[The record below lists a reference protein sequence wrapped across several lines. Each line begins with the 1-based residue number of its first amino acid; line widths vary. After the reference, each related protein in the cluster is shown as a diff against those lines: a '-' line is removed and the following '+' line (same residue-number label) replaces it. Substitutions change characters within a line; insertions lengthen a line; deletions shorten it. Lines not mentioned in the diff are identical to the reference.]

1 MSSAQHLEADD
12 LAAGFLNIP
21 DLLGGTDSGVL
32 RLPGGIYLG
41 VGSNKDSP
49 RSDVGVSHG
58 VSDLTGRSELGVGS
72 QTGGTVG
79 RGPGGGAQPMV
90 ARGNAA
96 VERENPSQDPFAN
109 LFS

>member
-12 LAAGFLNIP
+12 LTAGFLNTP

-32 RLPGGIYLG
+32 RLPGGIYFGVGPNRGNPQPDLG
-41 VGSNKDSP
+41 VSQ
-49 RSDVGVSHG
+49 G
-58 VSDLTGRSELGVGS
+58 VSDLTGRSEVGVGS
-72 QTGGTVG
+72 RTGGTVG
-79 RGPGGGAQPMV
+79 KGSVGGAQPMA

-96 VERENPSQDPFAN
+96 VEKSTPSKDPFAN